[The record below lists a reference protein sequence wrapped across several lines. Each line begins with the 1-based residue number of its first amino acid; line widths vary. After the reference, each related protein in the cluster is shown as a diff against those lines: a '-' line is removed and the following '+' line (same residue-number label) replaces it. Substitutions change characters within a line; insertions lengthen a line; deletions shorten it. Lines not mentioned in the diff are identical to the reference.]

1 MKPFRIAT
9 ITFFILCLAS
19 ALLYF
24 AAYQSAKLIPT
35 GPGTYNLSIL
45 GMTVPYTDAVR
56 LRLATIFS
64 PLRITSQGT
73 TTVAGTIVIPIPPKK
88 GELLLRQT
96 DGTLIGILVPSNL
109 EATVSRLKDGAKV
122 TITYGLAPDDNDL
135 FLRRYVI
142 KQLVIPTENE
152 SA

>member
-1 MKPFRIAT
+1 
-9 ITFFILCLAS
+9 LAS
-19 ALLYF
+19 VLLYF
-24 AAYQSAKLIPT
+24 AAYKTATLVPT

-45 GMTVPYTDAVR
+45 GITVPYTDAVR
-56 LRLATIFS
+56 LRLATAFY

-96 DGTLIGILVPSNL
+96 DGSLIGIRVPSNL
-109 EATVSRLKDGAKV
+109 EATVSRLKDGDKV
-122 TITYGLAPDDNDL
+122 TVTYGLAPDENDL
-135 FLRRYVI
+135 FLQRYVI
-142 KQLVIPTENE
+142 KQLLIPTKNE